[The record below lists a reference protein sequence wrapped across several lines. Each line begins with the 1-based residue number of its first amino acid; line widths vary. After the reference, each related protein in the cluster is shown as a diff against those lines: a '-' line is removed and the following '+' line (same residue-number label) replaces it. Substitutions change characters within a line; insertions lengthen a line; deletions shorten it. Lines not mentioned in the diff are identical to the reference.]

1 MNKDDR
7 IHISINSV
15 RGHIAEGV
23 KTLVGR
29 LLEKEKEVPEEL
41 YILLEQFAA
50 DPVEAVRI
58 HVLEL
63 FAFLEYKN
71 LERDGFCLGKRSK
84 RHILPFGRMFTDSYI
99 INIKSILIECLL
111 F

>member
-15 RGHIAEGV
+15 RAYCGRV

-63 FAFLEYKN
+63 LCLFGIQKTWKGM
-71 LERDGFCLGKRSK
+71 GFV
-84 RHILPFGRMFTDSYI
+84 
-99 INIKSILIECLL
+99 
-111 F
+111 